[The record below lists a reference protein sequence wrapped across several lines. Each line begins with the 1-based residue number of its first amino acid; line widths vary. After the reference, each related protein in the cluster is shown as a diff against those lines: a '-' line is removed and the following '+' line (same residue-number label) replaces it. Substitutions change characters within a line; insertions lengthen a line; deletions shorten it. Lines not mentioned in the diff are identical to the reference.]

1 MSPLFFISRSRS
13 PSLFFSLSFAG
24 LPPTFSFPL
33 SFSCS
38 IFQICGHD
46 NSSKLNTL
54 DNTDSKTISAFR
66 FLLYWLFRCVCFT
79 RRGWQCHFPPKLP
92 RVAFGLP
99 CLSIELFS
107 DRVCLWCAR
116 TGGWACGRTVTW
128 LPKFLGWVDNQ
139 IFLPMVIRF
148 ARFARESS
156 ATILHSWRFYCLL
169 LVPRWPKS
177 PMNLC
182 STATGDR

>member
-54 DNTDSKTISAFR
+54 DNTDSKKISAFR
-66 FLLYWLFRCVCFT
+66 FRLFIDSLDVSALQDAGGYAISRQNYLEL
-79 RRGWQCHFPPKLP
+79 RSGCHTC
-92 RVAFGLP
+92 R
-99 CLSIELFS
+99 LSNFQI
-107 DRVCLWCAR
+107 
-116 TGGWACGRTVTW
+116 GYACGADGRAGGHADVRAYGHVIT
-128 LPKFLGWVDNQ
+128 K
-139 IFLPMVIRF
+139 IFRMCR
-148 ARFARESS
+148 
-156 ATILHSWRFYCLL
+156 
-169 LVPRWPKS
+169 
-177 PMNLC
+177 
-182 STATGDR
+182 